1 MAKLGEGAGKNI
13 GIKKGTYTSTTGK
26 TMGHM
31 WNYSGTKYYDC
42 SSATNKTPDWKNVEK
57 VK

>member
-1 MAKLGEGAGKNI
+1 MAKLGEGAGKKI
-13 GIKKGTYTSTTGK
+13 GIKKGTYTSTNGTVQ
-26 TMGHM
+26 GHM

-42 SSATNKTPDWKNVEK
+42 SNANDKTIDWKKVES